1 MDTQMEQLPEWDV
14 STWLN
19 SRERIT
25 LESLRGKVVVIH
37 AFQMLCPGC
46 VAHGLPQ
53 AERIR
58 QSFNEEQ
65 VAVIGLHTVFEH
77 HEVMTVDALRAFNH
91 EYRWSFPIGVDR
103 PSKGGTVPQTMAKY
117 ALHGTPTLIVLDRH
131 GAVRLHH
138 FGRVEDLP
146 LGALIGQLLTEGQ
159 RAANQGKFGDPSSTG
174 EASDLVVCG
183 ADGCAIV
190 GAET

>member
-1 MDTQMEQLPEWDV
+1 MDQLPEWDV

-19 SRERIT
+19 SRENIT
-25 LESLRGKVVVIH
+25 VESLRGKVVVIH

-53 AERIR
+53 AERVR
-58 QSFNEEQ
+58 RSFSEEH

-77 HEVMTVDALRAFNH
+77 HDVTTVDALRAFIH

-103 PSKGGTVPQTMAKY
+103 PAQKGPVPQTMAKY

-131 GAVRLHH
+131 GVVRLHH

-159 RAANQGKFGDPSSTG
+159 RAANQGTLRSPSSPD
-174 EASDLVVCG
+174 EAGGLVVCG

-190 GAET
+190 RAET